1 MEAGVF
7 CLTCS
12 LLTQSRRAVPPQE
25 KHRITL
31 LSRRKCHLD
40 EGGRAVEEDEAW
52 L

>member
-7 CLTCS
+7 CLSGS
-12 LLTQSRRAVPPQE
+12 LLTQSRRAVSPQE
-25 KHRITL
+25 KHRIAL

-40 EGGRAVEEDEAW
+40 EGGKAVGEDEAS